1 MNTTTEPNPEMPDA
15 KGKRWLHEED
25 EQLLLYFKNA
35 TNITEIAH
43 HHKRTEGGIRSRLR
57 TIAYDMY
64 CKEIPM
70 EEITQK
76 TGVSHTDILDMVE
89 RKKTNVE
96 KKKVMSY
103 GHLTTKDEVRSCLV
117 NKSQPLSSGGDSESS
132 TVNEPTLQQIHV
144 EVQTMKTEMRELKN
158 NIKELVELLQAV
170 YEFGE
175 E

>member
-1 MNTTTEPNPEMPDA
+1 MNTTAQPNSETPDA

-25 EQLLLYFKNA
+25 EQLLLYFKNG
-35 TNITEIAH
+35 TNMTEIAY

-76 TGVSHTDILDMVE
+76 TGVSYSDILDMVE

-96 KKKVMSY
+96 KKKV
-103 GHLTTKDEVRSCLV
+103 V
-117 NKSQPLSSGGDSESS
+117 NKSPPPSTYGDSETT
-132 TVNEPTLQQIHV
+132 TVNEPTLQQIHT